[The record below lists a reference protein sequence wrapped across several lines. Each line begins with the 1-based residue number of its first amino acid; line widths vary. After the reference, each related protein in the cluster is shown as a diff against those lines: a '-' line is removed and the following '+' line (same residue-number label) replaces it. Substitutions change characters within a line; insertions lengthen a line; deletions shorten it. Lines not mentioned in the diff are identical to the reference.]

1 MPTPDQRSDIKDAI
15 LAIRDAQH
23 LLTQEINV
31 TSDLMTGIRLN
42 HEYQN
47 LDSCV
52 SQLLHAQ
59 NVADDT
65 IFSQML
71 AAITPQTKRLQ
82 ADENTIKGLISNV
95 ATADEVVGCITKAL
109 SFIVKL

>member
-1 MPTPDQRSDIKDAI
+1 MPTPDQCSYIKEAI

-42 HEYQN
+42 HEYQH

-59 NVADDT
+59 NVADDA
-65 IFSQML
+65 IFSQMI
-71 AAITPQTKRLQ
+71 ATIKPQTTRLQ
-82 ADENTIKGLISNV
+82 ADENTIKGLISDV
-95 ATADEVVGCITKAL
+95 ETANEVVGCIIKAL
-109 SFIVKL
+109 GFIAKL

>member
-1 MPTPDQRSDIKDAI
+1 MPTPDQCSNIKDAI

-23 LLTQEINV
+23 LLTQEINI
-31 TSDLMTGIRLN
+31 TSDLMKGIRLN

-59 NVADDT
+59 NVTDDA
-65 IFSQML
+65 IFSQMI
-71 AAITPQTKRLQ
+71 AAIIPQTKRLQ
-82 ADENTIKGLISNV
+82 ADENTIKELLSDV
-95 ATADEVVGCITKAL
+95 ATANEVVGCITKAL
-109 SFIVKL
+109 SFIAKL